1 MPRHLILSR
10 LFTFVVHFLAWNV
23 HLSYNVTTD
32 DAILSYWLSIE
43 GLLDSWRGSNHL
55 VDFLLCV
62 HDQVPHSYKV
72 VVILLMGLR
81 VKCLFFLVRSWLDG
95 RRHIRLL
102 NYFIKRHK
110 WLLRFKFHLW
120 RLNLH

>member
-10 LFTFVVHFLAWNV
+10 LFTFVVHSLAWNV
-23 HLSYNVTTD
+23 HLPYNVTTD
-32 DAILSYWLSIE
+32 DAVLSCWLSIE
-43 GLLDSWRGSNHL
+43 GLLDSWRSSNHL
-55 VDFLLCV
+55 VYFLLCV

-81 VKCLFFLVRSWLDG
+81 VKCLFFLVRSWLYG
-95 RRHIRLL
+95 WCCIRLL

-110 WLLRFKFHLW
+110 WLIRFKFHLW
-120 RLNLH
+120 GFNLY